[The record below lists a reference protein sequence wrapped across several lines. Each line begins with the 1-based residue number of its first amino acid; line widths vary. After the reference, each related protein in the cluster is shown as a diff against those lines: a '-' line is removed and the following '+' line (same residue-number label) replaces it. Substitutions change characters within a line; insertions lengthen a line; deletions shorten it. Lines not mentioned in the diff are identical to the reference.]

1 MGIGARNMGKE
12 GRGQDR
18 RKTTANL
25 SRSQQLIDSNHQKE
39 EPIDLLKNQQYGEIE
54 NYDEHGVEDY
64 IYMQGVSSDSYP
76 TPRHDQH
83 QMQLPKVPTSTSPA
97 SASSPDSPP
106 SYPPLPRH
114 GRGRKKRQ
122 LKAVVAEE
130 SAAQRSLTRGSRVQP
145 PAEVPDYAHEKD
157 EQTQSQEAPEPVSG
171 ELTEHQAATP
181 IPKRKLLELVLDKLQ
196 KKDTY
201 EVFAE
206 PVDPEEVPDY
216 YDFIKNPMDFSTIR
230 KKLAKG
236 VYVSLEQFEDDVF
249 LICSNAMNYN
259 AVGTIY
265 YRKARAIQE
274 LAKKSFQILRCD
286 PENFE
291 LEHEFPSNS
300 KSGFATK
307 NFTNK
312 ATLRKSHFESTG
324 SDFTSGATLGTG
336 GNDANLSNTSLH
348 DAPKVRNTGSVYSNG
363 TVYQGHNNDDQN
375 SSAVDRKAEKSEK
388 FSASTLKGTVV
399 KDGRRALLWE
409 EERRDTY
416 KPWNLLVNGDESILA
431 ILCGEPKQ
439 LVPIGM
445 QSEYMYVRSLSH
457 FSAGLGPVAWK
468 IAAQK
473 IKRARPSDWTSGLRH
488 VNDQTI
494 TSVNSSLCDKSR
506 PQLNTVS
513 PAPLLIDK
521 RQNRVRLNNDVAAQ
535 YGRDEGFVQKGTFE
549 GQSNQ
554 STSPM
559 STVTAKSTTNSDAH
573 QSSANCLSLPNV
585 QSVKSQLDHEPNV
598 ELPLEGKKQLQE
610 KSTLPIVESGNLT
623 MPGTKFASEVSQS
636 RLLEIVSKN
645 NKLMQLMLSKQSKEA
660 QPVKSFRVADSQ
672 SVVTDGGISREGS
685 GSSKLL
691 RSAGSTDVAD
701 TTGRTC
707 IYNNEDGY
715 RAVCSPQHAGQT
727 VSVKDLNSLANLAK
741 NKMWSLQ
748 TNSNAS
754 VNTPQ
759 LSVLSTCSTRNQ
771 DDNATQAQL
780 QSQNADLVH
789 ADASSRSKMQIASGT
804 HFNPQKNE
812 PQIRTSSSVSQFM
825 QQQMFLDISSY
836 IQSQMSQFNS
846 QRSSM
851 SAQTIPHSHEGQV
864 IESHVSEKLATFNK
878 AQSSGENESPQS
890 HLQSLKG
897 KILEQPLHQTSDIS
911 HSLSS
916 DINVE
921 CQSSRSPVRQSS
933 GKLVDSQQPNLIL
946 QL

>member
-1 MGIGARNMGKE
+1 MGKE
-12 GRGQDR
+12 ERGQDR

-25 SRSQQLIDSNHQKE
+25 SRSHQPIDSFNHHKE

-54 NYDEHGVEDY
+54 NYDEHGDEDY
-64 IYMQGVSSDSYP
+64 YYMPGARTDSYP
-76 TPRHDQH
+76 TPRHDQHQH

-97 SASSPDSPP
+97 SASSPDSPA
-106 SYPPLPRH
+106 SHPLPPRH
-114 GRGRKKRQ
+114 GRGRKKRK

-130 SAAQRSLTRGSRVQP
+130 FAAQRSLTQGSQVQP
-145 PAEVPDYAHEKD
+145 AARVADYAHKKD
-157 EQTQSQEAPEPVSG
+157 EQTQSQEAPESVSG

-181 IPKRKLLELVLDKLQ
+181 ILKRKLLELVLDKLQ

-236 VYVSLEQFEDDVF
+236 VYASLEQFEKDVF

-274 LAKKSFQILRCD
+274 LAKKSFQILRLD
-286 PENFE
+286 PEKIE
-291 LEHEFPSNS
+291 LEHEFPPNS
-300 KSGFATK
+300 KSVFSAK
-307 NFTNK
+307 KFTNK

-324 SDFTSGATLGTG
+324 SDFTSGATLATG

-348 DAPKVRNTGSVYSNG
+348 DAPKVRNTGCVYSNG
-363 TVYQGHNNDDQN
+363 TVYQGHNNDDGN
-375 SSAVDRKAEKSEK
+375 SSAVDSKAEKSEK
-388 FSASTLKGTVV
+388 FSASTMKGTVV

-431 ILCGEPKQ
+431 ILCGESKQ
-439 LVPIGM
+439 LVPIGI
-445 QSEYMYVRSLSH
+445 QSEYMYIRSLSH

-473 IKRARPSDWTSGLRH
+473 IKRARPSDGTSGLWH
-488 VNDQTI
+488 VNDQTV
-494 TSVNSSLCDKSR
+494 TSVNLLSCDKSR
-506 PQLNTVS
+506 SQLNPVPS
-513 PAPLLIDK
+513 APLVIDNGE
-521 RQNRVRLNNDVAAQ
+521 NRVRLNNNVADQ
-535 YGRDEGFVQKGTFE
+535 PGRDEGFVKKGTFE

-554 STSPM
+554 STSTM
-559 STVTAKSTTNSDAH
+559 ATATAKSTRNSDAH
-573 QSSANCLSLPNV
+573 QPSTNCLSLPNS
-585 QSVKSQLDHEPNV
+585 QSVKSQFDHEPKI
-598 ELPLEGKKQLQE
+598 EFPLEGKKRFQE
-610 KSTLPIVESGNLT
+610 KSTLPVVESGDLT
-623 MPGTKFASEVSQS
+623 MAGTKFASEVSQS
-636 RLLEIVSKN
+636 RLLEIVSRN

-660 QPVKSFRVADSQ
+660 QPVMSFQVTDSQ
-672 SVVTDGGISREGS
+672 SVVIDGGISRDAS
-685 GSSKLL
+685 GTSKLL

-701 TTGRTC
+701 TTSRTC
-707 IYNNEDGY
+707 IHNYQDGY
-715 RAVCSPQHAGQT
+715 RAVCSSQHAGQT
-727 VSVKDLNSLANLAK
+727 ISVKDLNCLANLAK
-741 NKMWSLQ
+741 NKMHLGSLQ
-748 TNSNAS
+748 TNSNVS

-771 DDNATQAQL
+771 DDNAIQARVW
-780 QSQNADLVH
+780 SQNVDLAH
-789 ADASSRSKMQIASGT
+789 ADDSSRSKMQIAPGT
-804 HFNPQKNE
+804 HFNPQRNE
-812 PQIRTSSSVSQFM
+812 PQIRTSSSVSQFT

-851 SAQTIPHSHEGQV
+851 SAQTIPHGHEGQV
-864 IESHVSEKLATFNK
+864 FESHVSERLATSNN
-878 AQSSGENESPQS
+878 AQSLGENESPQS

-897 KILEQPLHQTSDIS
+897 ISSQQPLHQTSDIS

-921 CQSSRSPVRQSS
+921 CQSSKSPVRQSS
-933 GKLVDSQQPNLIL
+933 GMLVDSQQPNLVL